1 MEQPPKTSC
10 SPLAA
15 ALLAAC
21 GLYPAPRALQAA
33 HPLQIPPPPVPVRW
47 TVETSRAQVAQ
58 FEAYRGE
65 TLLLEAE
72 MRSYGK
78 PLSEVLQPDLYWQT
92 NGMGNAWWKAPA
104 TSEGNVCRA
113 FWTPTNDCGAA
124 AYNCFI
130 GGPGAT
136 YRAAFRL
143 RMLPSPGFTPNHL
156 PLPARRI
163 DFAAVELENAPW
175 ATRGDLADGLAGK
188 ADADA
193 VYTRAQADARFF
205 QADEGAQVW
214 SFLTAENFSVVVT
227 NYGSAATAPSV
238 TYRYRQSTNDPW
250 RVVWT
255 ETNGLA
261 RVLAAATN
269 LAARAAARLD
279 AEPANRA
286 WGRYD
291 SQTGEAAPEGVV
303 QVSAP
308 AGLLIGGGMGWSQIA
323 ADGGSYWLLTSSD
336 PVLCAVGTNGVLS
349 IVGSDGEEAIKVVK
363 GDRRVVP
370 APASGIVK
378 APGLASVTYTVVSD
392 AHPTAEFSTD
402 LCGPWFADGDPH
414 CPASFS
420 WSGSSGAWTLTLTTP
435 GDADGRGFIRA
446 AYETGGESYTAFGG
460 GGVEVRKIVV
470 GGVPYIA
477 GTSRIDGKTV
487 LTLTPSAQ

>member
-15 ALLAAC
+15 ALPAALLAAC
-21 GLYPAPRALQAA
+21 ALYPVPRALLAA

-163 DFAAVELENAPW
+163 DFAAVEVENAPW
-175 ATRGDLADGLAGK
+175 ATRDDLAGDLAGK

-261 RVLAAATN
+261 RVLAAARAWRPK
-269 LAARAAARLD
+269 LAAMLAAERRERPSGPFDPPAD
-279 AEPANRA
+279 A
-286 WGRYD
+286 GK
-291 SQTGEAAPEGVV
+291 
-303 QVSAP
+303 
-308 AGLLIGGGMGWSQIA
+308 
-323 ADGGSYWLLTSSD
+323 
-336 PVLCAVGTNGVLS
+336 
-349 IVGSDGEEAIKVVK
+349 EET
-363 GDRRVVP
+363 R
-370 APASGIVK
+370 
-378 APGLASVTYTVVSD
+378 
-392 AHPTAEFSTD
+392 
-402 LCGPWFADGDPH
+402 
-414 CPASFS
+414 
-420 WSGSSGAWTLTLTTP
+420 
-435 GDADGRGFIRA
+435 
-446 AYETGGESYTAFGG
+446 
-460 GGVEVRKIVV
+460 
-470 GGVPYIA
+470 
-477 GTSRIDGKTV
+477 
-487 LTLTPSAQ
+487 